1 MNELLIKVVKGAA
14 LGLVSAIAFDVQ
26 KWSEQAGA
34 EFNWKI
40 ALPRW
45 VKGAVTGALGAL
57 GVSA

>member
-1 MNELLIKVVKGAA
+1 MNELLIKVGKGAA
-14 LGLVSAIAFDVQ
+14 LGLVGAIAFDVQ
-26 KWSEQAGA
+26 KWNEQSGTA
-34 EFNWKI
+34 FDWKI